1 MRNILRTQK
10 KTHHQ
15 KTHLKKITWKH
26 YRTSLSFHSMDQK
39 NKKIPSELNKIL
51 IQDDEEQFMDNKE
64 MSVFVIPPRT
74 KIGMSK
80 EVIGIE
86 SSTMGSILGYIGS
99 TKDDIF
105 MKWNKEYTKKKWPKT
120 MQRLALDATIAFKGA
135 LGVIEKALSVDMGDK
150 DLMVKLMVEKGHIL
164 ILSSTAWRIRGGKIS
179 FLEKNDEGLR
189 IVDNILENVPV
200 DSEMYEKAVVV
211 RALALY
217 NLKEYRHVVD
227 MCREILKRRKNTE
240 KIDMELNSEVVS
252 NDENGKKEIEI
263 SPFIT
268 EIKKILKKTRR
279 KIEKDHINSTK
290 TF

>member
-1 MRNILRTQK
+1 
-10 KTHHQ
+10 
-15 KTHLKKITWKH
+15 
-26 YRTSLSFHSMDQK
+26 MDQK